1 MAKSKENN
9 GIAADQLASYIER
22 IERLEDDKKHLQDD
36 IKQVKAEA
44 KAVGFDLKTINAILK
59 LRQMEDHE
67 REEYEALLDIYK
79 AALGMLYD
87 TPLGEA
93 ARRRLSGAKSPER
106 TPDQSDLEDFT
117 DPQPAATDDD
127 GDKAPQEFSDSTT
140 PEEASAMGQQATKDG
155 APVTRNPFPAG
166 DPRRAAWDQAWCKE
180 SKSDGM
186 DIPDAWRR
194 KKSKKDKPADGPDD
208 NQGQQEAA

>member
-1 MAKSKENN
+1 MSKNKENT
-9 GIAADQLASYIER
+9 GIASEQLASYIER
-22 IERLEDDKKHLQDD
+22 IERLVVEKEHIQAD

-44 KAVGFDLKTINAILK
+44 KAVGFDIPTINALLK
-59 LRQMEDHE
+59 LRKMEDHE

-93 ARRRLSGAKSPER
+93 ARRRLSESKGGNSE
-106 TPDQSDLEDFT
+106 QSDLEDFT
-117 DPQPAATDDD
+117 GDKQKPDAETGKQSFTDETTIDEATDM
-127 GDKAPQEFSDSTT
+127 GTKA
-140 PEEASAMGQQATKDG
+140 AKDG
-155 APVTRNPFPAG
+155 APVTRNPFPAQ

-186 DIPDAWRR
+186 DIPEAWRR
-194 KKSKKDKPADGPDD
+194 TKPKKEKTANDDDG
-208 NQGQQEAA
+208 QSQQEAAE